1 MLIDIG
7 GKMDEEISKRLVDEL
22 DKLNRARKDAEVKI
36 ENLKSE
42 IAKIAKLE
50 GRNFVNGTHKVCS
63 VKEYDKVIY
72 PEDKD
77 SFTKLVKEKG
87 IYEYF
92 SQVNYSRL
100 SSAIVRKDINI
111 NKEILD
117 NVRIAKD
124 FRVVLIDKGV

>member
-1 MLIDIG
+1 
-7 GKMDEEISKRLVDEL
+7 MDEEISKRLVDEL

-92 SQVNYSRL
+92 SQINYSRL

>member
-92 SQVNYSRL
+92 SQINYSRL